1 MPDNIRGGLF
11 MVALMVCFAVSDAII
26 KSLGVFACI
35 PGCGYAGWGSSI
47 AAGFISNALRLEG
60 A

>member
-11 MVALMVCFAVSDAII
+11 MVCFAVSDAII

-35 PGCGYAGWGSSI
+35 PDCGYAGWGSSV
-47 AAGFISNALRLEG
+47 AAGFISNALRLAG